1 MRLAVTLTALTAPL
15 LVAACNGQQL
25 VDTTGTGNG
34 PNFSTVGVGGGPVAH
49 PRRAAVLS
57 GPTITGGHFS
67 TASLAGHIV
76 VVNFWASWCVP
87 CRQETPLLAHLAA
100 AYASRGVRFVGV
112 LFRDT
117 AVNGEAFARRF
128 AVPYPSLYDPDGL
141 DLLKFPGLNPT
152 SIPDTVIINR
162 SGQVVARY
170 TGPVTLEPAAFRQEL
185 TDLVNAR

>member
-1 MRLAVTLTALTAPL
+1 MTATALAAPL
-15 LVAACNGQQL
+15 LLAACNSQQL
-25 VDTTGTGNG
+25 VDSTGTGNG
-34 PNFSTVGVGGGPVAH
+34 TNFSTSGVGGGPVAH
-49 PRRAAVLS
+49 PRRAPDLS
-57 GPTITGGHFS
+57 GPTITGGQFS

-87 CRQETPLLAHLAA
+87 CRQETPLLAHLASV
-100 AYASRGVRFVGV
+100 YAGRGVRFVGV

-117 AVNGEAFARRF
+117 AVNGEAFTRRF

-162 SGQVVARY
+162 SGQMVARY